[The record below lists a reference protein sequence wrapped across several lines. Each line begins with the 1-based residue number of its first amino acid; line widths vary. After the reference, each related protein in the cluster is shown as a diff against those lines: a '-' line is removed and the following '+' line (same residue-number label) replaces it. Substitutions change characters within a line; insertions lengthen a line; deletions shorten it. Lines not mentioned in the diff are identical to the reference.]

1 MASINSINCSN
12 DLNLWATC
20 SSDGYYYIYTLP
32 ACKLIRS
39 VKIEDNKVGDHIFL
53 VSCPLPCVVI
63 ISNEENN
70 WEIFVYSLN
79 GHLHR
84 RQKELNSITSP
95 IIMKNLNSTEFL
107 AYVLKD
113 KIYIRSLP
121 YLYMEV
127 TIDLTC
133 EVSQIVLSENN
144 TVLYGVSPDGMDIT
158 VIKVQGEETNVD
170 NGQQMI

>member
-1 MASINSINCSN
+1 
-12 DLNLWATC
+12 
-20 SSDGYYYIYTLP
+20 
-32 ACKLIRS
+32 
-39 VKIEDNKVGDHIFL
+39 
-53 VSCPLPCVVI
+53 
-63 ISNEENN
+63 
-70 WEIFVYSLN
+70 
-79 GHLHR
+79 
-84 RQKELNSITSP
+84 
-95 IIMKNLNSTEFL
+95 MKNLNSTEFL

>member
-1 MASINSINCSN
+1 MDI
-12 DLNLWATC
+12 
-20 SSDGYYYIYTLP
+20 IYTLP

-39 VKIEDNKVGDHIFL
+39 VKLEDNKVGDYIFL
-53 VSCPLPCVVI
+53 SSCPLPCSVI

-70 WEIFVYSLN
+70 WEIFVYTIN

-84 RQKELNSITSP
+84 RQKELNSIKSP
-95 IIMKNLNSTEFL
+95 IIMKNLNSNEFL

-127 TIDLTC
+127 TVDLTC
-133 EVSQIVLSENN
+133 EVSQIVLSENS

-158 VIKVQGEETNVD
+158 VIKVQGEED
-170 NGQQMI
+170 GRERKDS